1 MEGLTIACAGDN
13 ESVMKRNKSGGE
25 SAAGFPECPE
35 NSREPGAEETLPI
48 ETSQDIKECSWG
60 HRCREGVGSL
70 GFKGWVNGGERW
82 SSPSRTDVLKSQPI
96 SLKVTPSE
104 GLENERKGSEPDL
117 LY

>member
-82 SSPSRTDVLKSQPI
+82 SSPSRTDVLKSQPM
-96 SLKVTPSE
+96 SLKVTP
-104 GLENERKGSEPDL
+104 K
-117 LY
+117 